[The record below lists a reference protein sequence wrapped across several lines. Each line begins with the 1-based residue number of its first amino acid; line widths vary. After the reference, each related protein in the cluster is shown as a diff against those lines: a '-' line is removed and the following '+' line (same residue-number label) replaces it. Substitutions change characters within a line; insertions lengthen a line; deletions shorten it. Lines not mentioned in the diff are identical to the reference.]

1 MDEKA
6 DGQESVSPGFS
17 PQSSQNNV
25 SRTLSSEVSA
35 DLIKGIP
42 FRCLLAGAG
51 RPFKNPADVKAQNQ
65 VRQCLVY
72 DAFISHDWQT
82 SSWLKFGALLL
93 FFNAKPA
100 AVATLVVCVTVGFLT
115 QYNVLPRTGWAVA
128 IGYITFFFFL
138 FFWQNIRD
146 VFSKPRLA
154 FFDKL
159 SIPQEDKKLKETCI
173 LGLAGFL
180 TCSKQ
185 LVILWSDAYIDRL
198 WCIYELTSF
207 MRIHSGKRPVK
218 AIPVALPVLL
228 LAHAA
233 WWFALRMA
241 IHFAWGDLE
250 MSNEKLRALL
260 IIGTGVLLALLAYPF
275 QSPVGTRMTRNLQE
289 LNGKLRSFDVRIGKC
304 SCCSKGH
311 VSETGDLIPCDREL
325 IYQSF
330 RRWYGQK
337 KDMTS
342 ALENFN
348 EAVRHKIGDQILL
361 TCGGSRMIPLELFI
375 CVVFSMNTPFLTKR
389 IPDAFEEAEL
399 EQESA
404 PVHFFLLVMRA
415 LVQSWASYFP
425 GMLMY
430 LWACR
435 LVWAKNEWPLAVRIL
450 SGFLAVLAA
459 CVPTIATFLSVVLTP
474 PDSWLPLI
482 VLLFLMLLGLCLLNP
497 PRMSW
502 LTKKNQESDIDIVEV
517 EDSDSF
523 SC

>member
-1 MDEKA
+1 MEKA
-6 DGQESVSPGFS
+6 DREDGVSLGFS
-17 PQSSQNNV
+17 PQSSQNNA
-25 SRTLSSEVSA
+25 SRTLSLEVSA
-35 DLIKGIP
+35 DLIQGIP

-51 RPFKNPADVKAQNQ
+51 RPFKNLADLKAQNQ

-100 AVATLVVCVTVGFLT
+100 AVATLVVSLTIGFLT
-115 QYNVLPRTGWAVA
+115 QYKLLPYTAWAIA
-128 IGYITFFFFL
+128 IGYITFFLFL
-138 FFWQNIRD
+138 CFWQNIRD
-146 VFSKPRLA
+146 VFSNPRLA

-159 SIPQEDKKLKETCI
+159 SIPQEDKKLKETCV

-198 WCIYELTSF
+198 WCMYELTSF

-228 LAHAA
+228 MVHAA
-233 WWFALRMA
+233 WWFALRMV
-241 IHFAWGDLE
+241 ILFAWGKRE
-250 MSNEKLRALL
+250 TSNENLRSLL
-260 IIGTGVLLALLAYPF
+260 IIGTGVLLALLTYPY
-275 QSPVGTRMTRNLQE
+275 QSLVGTRMTRNLQE

-337 KDMTS
+337 KDMTR
-342 ALENFN
+342 ALETFN

-361 TCGGSRMIPLELFI
+361 TCGGSQMIPLELFI
-375 CVVFSMNTPFLTKR
+375 YVVFSMNTPFLMLR
-389 IPDAFEEAEL
+389 IPEAFEEAE
-399 EQESA
+399 QESD
-404 PVHFFLLVMRA
+404 PVQFFLLAMRS
-415 LVQSWASYFP
+415 LVRSWASVFP

-435 LVWAKNEWPLAVRIL
+435 LVWAKNEGLLVVRIL
-450 SGFLAVLAA
+450 AGFFAILGA

-474 PDSWLPLI
+474 TDSWLPLV
-482 VLLFLMLLGLCLLNP
+482 VLIFLMLLGLCLLKP
-497 PRMSW
+497 PRMRW
-502 LTKKNQESDIDIVEV
+502 LTKKNQESDIVEAE

-523 SC
+523 SI